1 MEWENEAMVC
11 HKTLLDSPYFRLK
24 QNELMGIA
32 YLKSERD
39 HVVGKKFSL
48 LASFDGRHRA
58 GKSLTAA
65 TVGYLW
71 DSTFWDNFENRIVQD
86 HQSFMNALEYLA
98 KSKIEGGVIVV
109 DEAGVSMGS
118 SDWYERWMKVLTDTV
133 QMFGYLYPVVLFVAP
148 VKDFV
153 DSRLRKMFHVYYKVA
168 RYDNDSTTIT
178 PYNVKYNTINNKWF
192 YKKPV
197 IRIGGQE
204 IQMRRLRITKPPAFL
219 VDRYRNLELS
229 RKSVMLD
236 KFMGEMRR
244 SESKDVKKERNIG
257 KVIDFVERNYKLFES
272 KRSKPQEIV
281 LDENTIEYNQEIPH
295 RLAKYVKTEV
305 EKKMRDRQRQIAEEI
320 ARKV

>member
-1 MEWENEAMVC
+1 MEWENGAMMC
-11 HKTLLDSPYFRLK
+11 HKTLYDSPYFRLK

-48 LASFDGRHRA
+48 LASLDGRHRA
-58 GKSLTAA
+58 GKSVTAA
-65 TVGYLW
+65 TLAYLW
-71 DSTFWDNFENRIVQD
+71 DSTFWDFFENRIVQD
-86 HQSFMNALEYLA
+86 HQAFMDALESLA
-98 KSKIEGGVIVV
+98 KAKIEGGVIVV

-168 RYDNDSTTIT
+168 RYDNNSTTIT

-197 IRIGGQE
+197 IRLGGQE
-204 IQMRRLRITKPPAFL
+204 IQMRRLRIMKPPEFIL
-219 VDRYRNLELS
+219 TRYRNLELS

-236 KFMGEMRR
+236 KFMAEMRR
-244 SESKDVKKERNIG
+244 SEAKEVKKERNIA
-257 KVIDFVERNYKLFES
+257 KVIDFVAANHRLFES
-272 KRSKPQEIV
+272 KRSKPQDVI

-295 RLAKYVKTEV
+295 RLAKYVKNEA
-305 EKKMRDRQRQIAEEI
+305 EKRIRDKTRQIAEEV